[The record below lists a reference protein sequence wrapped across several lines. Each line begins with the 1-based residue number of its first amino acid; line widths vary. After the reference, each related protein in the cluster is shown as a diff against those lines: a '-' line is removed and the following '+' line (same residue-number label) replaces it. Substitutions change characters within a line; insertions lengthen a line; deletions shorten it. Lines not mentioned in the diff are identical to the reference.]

1 MAKHSKAYR
10 AAVEKIGD
18 ATYAPLEA
26 FAMVKEVATTK
37 FDRDHRGSTSAWV
50 SIPVRLISSCVVRSP
65 CRMALVRPSV
75 LPSSPKALQL
85 MPLVRL
91 APISSALMS

>member
-26 FAMVKEVATTK
+26 FAMVKDVLSK
-37 FDRDHRGSTSAWV
+37 PIRV
-50 SIPVRLISSCVVRSP
+50 SLSNW
-65 CRMALVRPSV
+65 
-75 LPSSPKALQL
+75 
-85 MPLVRL
+85 
-91 APISSALMS
+91 

>member
-37 FDRDHRGSTSAWV
+37 FDQTIEAHFRLGIDTRQADQQLRGTV
-50 SIPVRLISSCVVRSP
+50 SLPNGSGKT
-65 CRMALVRPSV
+65 V

-85 MPLVRL
+85 TLLVRL

>member
-37 FDRDHRGSTSAWV
+37 FDQTIEDMKMNGEIAKKHGMTLLYHNHDFEFTKV
-50 SIPVRLISSCVVRSP
+50 GDE
-65 CRMALVRPSV
+65 
-75 LPSSPKALQL
+75 
-85 MPLVRL
+85 
-91 APISSALMS
+91 

>member
-37 FDRDHRGSTSAWV
+37 FDQTIEAHFRLGIDTRQADQQLRGTLRSRLASSTSML
-50 SIPVRLISSCVVRSP
+50 PLLLLIRW
-65 CRMALVRPSV
+65 A
-75 LPSSPKALQL
+75 
-85 MPLVRL
+85 RL
-91 APISSALMS
+91 AVWARSSAPAV